1 MLSIG
6 EAKKVFRDQVCPMM
20 TAKTKS
26 EFMKAKRNIND
37 KYNKYIKTS
46 KAVLKLRGHV
56 HFIPDPR
63 KYKGTSGQKV
73 PTVREI
79 LAKEKILQFEHEM
92 ESLNM
97 FMCTGCKECHIE
109 SKPATSD
116 LTYVCKACNKRNDP
130 DYYIKNNLH
139 PVWYLVDDENNY
151 VLDENGKRVVQYHI
165 PEELACLSMYEKL
178 LIRRCANFVP
188 SVHLKNGIFG
198 LKGHCVTFPQDITE
212 MCDELPQRK
221 ETLLTFVRNIGNKDT
236 DAVFPISLRV
246 NRLKVLNALKWLK
259 KHNPFYRNIQIK
271 EENLD
276 WMNGADEVNMGTDGV
291 VLKMKETPKSQ
302 LKETEDE
309 HVSNIH
315 SARMNHKKD
324 LDNGGNDDDDNDDD
338 IFPMRTAHANETI
351 KVPSGRQAKQIKELI
366 DIAHETDQTSKI
378 MNFPP
383 IDHDSAIS

>member
-1 MLSIG
+1 
-6 EAKKVFRDQVCPMM
+6 
-20 TAKTKS
+20 
-26 EFMKAKRNIND
+26 
-37 KYNKYIKTS
+37 
-46 KAVLKLRGHV
+46 
-56 HFIPDPR
+56 
-63 KYKGTSGQKV
+63 
-73 PTVREI
+73 
-79 LAKEKILQFEHEM
+79 
-92 ESLNM
+92 
-97 FMCTGCKECHIE
+97 
-109 SKPATSD
+109 
-116 LTYVCKACNKRNDP
+116 
-130 DYYIKNNLH
+130 
-139 PVWYLVDDENNY
+139 
-151 VLDENGKRVVQYHI
+151 
-165 PEELACLSMYEKL
+165 
-178 LIRRCANFVP
+178 
-188 SVHLKNGIFG
+188 
-198 LKGHCVTFPQDITE
+198 

-271 EENLD
+271 EENSD

-338 IFPMRTAHANETI
+338 ISPMRTAHANKTI
-351 KVPSGRQAKQIKELI
+351 KVPSGRQEKQIKELI
-366 DIAHETDQTSKI
+366 DIAHKTDQTSKI